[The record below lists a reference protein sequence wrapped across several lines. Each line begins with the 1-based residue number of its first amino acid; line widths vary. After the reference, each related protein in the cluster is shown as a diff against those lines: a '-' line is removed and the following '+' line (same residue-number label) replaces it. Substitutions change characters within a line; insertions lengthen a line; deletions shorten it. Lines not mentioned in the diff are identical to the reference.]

1 MNPVARRE
9 LQERFRTL
17 RSPLLISVWVLALGM
32 LTFLSYLVARS
43 SAETRIDDS
52 GLAGLGSVFAASS
65 MGPYI
70 LHAVLL
76 GLLTAAVFVVP
87 GQAAVAIVGERER
100 QTLPLLQVSQLSGT
114 RIVVGKLA
122 SSLAFTL
129 LLLVV
134 ALPLLVVPVLLG
146 GVTVRQAVMG
156 VVMVAGTAITIGAV
170 SMWISARARS
180 VQGAVLGSY
189 VIAAVLV
196 FGGFALVAAEV
207 LLLAPEDT
215 GRTRYSQGLPRD
227 DGRELY
233 SAWVNPYLGLVDASS
248 EVLRFGAEIVPS
260 PYQPFRSVL
269 IKRQGFAAADAD
281 ALYDPF
287 ARFGGGVSGGF
298 VEGDRAFPMAETAQ
312 MLPAPTVADPIR
324 GPIWWRVLVFQAL
337 VTLLALWRASRLVT
351 VPRQKVTWL
360 PGRNGR
366 GAAEPER
373 VEVGAGA
380 A

>member
-17 RSPLLISVWVLALGM
+17 RSPLLISVWVLALGV

-146 GVTVRQAVMG
+146 GVTVGQAVMG

-189 VIAAVLV
+189 VVAAVLV

-207 LLLAPEDT
+207 VLLAPDDT
-215 GRTRYSQGLPRD
+215 GRTRYSQGIPRD
-227 DGRELY
+227 EGRELY

-248 EVLRFGAEIVPS
+248 EVLRFGAEVVPS

-281 ALYDPF
+281 VLYDPL
-287 ARFGGGVSGGF
+287 ARYADNFGGLI
-298 VEGDRAFPMAETAQ
+298 EGDRAFPMAEPAQ
-312 MLPAPTVADPIR
+312 MLPAPTVVDPIR
-324 GPIWWRVLVFQAL
+324 GAIWWRVLVFQAL
-337 VTLLALWRASRLVT
+337 VAVLALWRASRLVT
-351 VPRQKVTWL
+351 VPRQRVTWL

-366 GAAEPER
+366 GPVEPDV
-373 VEVGAGA
+373 VEVGSGA

>member
-9 LQERFRTL
+9 LQERFRSL
-17 RSPLLISVWVLALGM
+17 RAPLLISVWVLALGI

-87 GQAAVAIVGERER
+87 GQAAVTIVGERER
-100 QTLPLLQVSQLSGT
+100 QTLPLLQVSQLSGS

-122 SSLAFTL
+122 SSLAFIL

-146 GVTVRQAVMG
+146 GVTIWQAVMG
-156 VVMVAGTAITIGAV
+156 VVMVAGTAVTIGAV
-170 SMWISARARS
+170 SMWISAKARS
-180 VQGAVLGSY
+180 MQGAVLGSY
-189 VIAAVLV
+189 VAAAVLV

-207 LLLAPEDT
+207 VLLAPEDM

-227 DGRELY
+227 EGRELY

-260 PYQPFRSVL
+260 PYRAFRSVL

-281 ALYDPF
+281 LLYDPF
-287 ARFGGGVSGGF
+287 ARIGEVSSGF
-298 VEGDRAFPMAETAQ
+298 IEGDVVTIQEAQ
-312 MLPAPTVADPIR
+312 MAQLLPAPTVVDPIR
-324 GPIWWRVLVFQAL
+324 GSIWWRVLGFQAL
-337 VTLLALWRASRLVT
+337 VAVLALWRSSRLVT
-351 VPRQKVTWL
+351 VPRPRLNWL
-360 PGRNGR
+360 PRRNGR
-366 GAAEPER
+366 LTAEPEP
-373 VEVGAGA
+373 VEVATGAS
-380 A
+380 

>member
-1 MNPVARRE
+1 
-9 LQERFRTL
+9 
-17 RSPLLISVWVLALGM
+17 
-32 LTFLSYLVARS
+32 
-43 SAETRIDDS
+43 
-52 GLAGLGSVFAASS
+52 
-65 MGPYI
+65 
-70 LHAVLL
+70 
-76 GLLTAAVFVVP
+76 
-87 GQAAVAIVGERER
+87 VAIVGERER

-146 GVTVRQAVMG
+146 GVTVGQAVMG

-189 VIAAVLV
+189 VVAAVLV

-207 LLLAPEDT
+207 VLLAPEDT
-215 GRTRYSQGLPRD
+215 GRTRYSQGMPRD
-227 DGRELY
+227 EGRELY

-248 EVLRFGAEIVPS
+248 EVLRFGAEVVPS

-281 ALYDPF
+281 VLYDPF
-287 ARFGGGVSGGF
+287 ARFGSGTGSGF
-298 VEGDRAFPMAETAQ
+298 IEGDRAFPLAETAQ

-337 VTLLALWRASRLVT
+337 VAVLALWRASRLVT
-351 VPRQKVTWL
+351 VPRQRVTWL

-366 GAAEPER
+366 RPVEPDV
-373 VEVGAGA
+373 VEVGSGA

>member
-122 SSLAFTL
+122 SSLAFIL

-146 GVTVRQAVMG
+146 GVTVGQAVMG

-189 VIAAVLV
+189 VVAAVLV

-281 ALYDPF
+281 VLYDPF
-287 ARFGGGVSGGF
+287 ARLGGGVSGGF
-298 VEGDRAFPMAETAQ
+298 VEGDRAFPAAEITQ

-324 GPIWWRVLVFQAL
+324 GSIWWRVLVFQTL
-337 VTLLALWRASRLVT
+337 VTVLALWRASRLVT
-351 VPRQKVTWL
+351 VPRQKVNWL
-360 PGRNGR
+360 PGRNGKR
-366 GAAEPER
+366 AAEPEA